1 MDPSNRGPHEG
12 VGPSGVAPVR
22 MVQLVA
28 GEYAVTVNPVDG
40 SEIEPCPPGRA
51 PGPPRRHSPE
61 ERTARLRPPLRLGAG
76 LPLLE
81 REEERERLVRL
92 LARGRSVRLT
102 GPAGSGR
109 TALLDAVVGD
119 CAELAPDG
127 VVRLH
132 GYHRTPTDLLH
143 ELHATVYRTELHR
156 PDREELLTAL
166 AGVGAVVVL
175 DDIEFGGAALDEL
188 LRATPECAFLIA
200 ATPHVAAP
208 SPGSFVEEVH
218 LGGISRTACL
228 ELLEHAVGRPLTD
241 AEADWSAD
249 LWFESE
255 GLPLRFVQAG
265 AVLRQRDAR
274 LEASPDAELPELS
287 VATITAGSL
296 AAELS
301 APAQETLRLAV
312 ALDGELPAAAH
323 LPALLDD
330 PHADAALAELV
341 TAGLATSTGTH
352 HRLATGVALQL
363 AAEGYGEDAA
373 RRARTAAQHYA
384 WWTGHPSVTPAQVAA
399 EADTV
404 LAAAQSAQRG
414 GHASAAVLLAHT
426 AAPVF
431 AAGLLWSAWERALR
445 CGQEAARTAGEVAE
459 EAYFHHELGV
469 LALCAGNLDRA
480 RAELEAAIGLRGALA
495 DRGGTVVGRR
505 ALALV
510 EDRSSSTPGAGS
522 LAAAPLA
529 ELEEALPALGFGSE
543 PPSPQGEE
551 EAPPPGVPAF
561 AATAAAST
569 PSDGHTR
576 STPDG
581 YHGDAHGGTERPG
594 ARSVFRGARRNVVA
608 AGAGALLAAVL
619 GTVVTLGNTSGG
631 DDTPSDVVKPDR
643 SATQRDDDGGLPADQ
658 PVKSGDRG
666 QQPGPSRL
674 PDAAGT
680 PSGSSSSSGKPSGDT
695 SADEP
700 DDASSDGGS
709 PSGEPSDTAPGKPS
723 SGSSSTSGRP
733 SNPGTPSDDTGEPS
747 DDPSG
752 GSPSDDPGET
762 DPTEDPGGGPTD
774 GTTDSASG
782 PPPSASA
789 SASSSGPTSR
799 SPEPEPDAEP
809 STTLA

>member
-1 MDPSNRGPHEG
+1 MDPINRGPQDG
-12 VGPSGVAPVR
+12 TGPGGAAPAR

-28 GEYAVTVNPVDG
+28 GEYVVTVNPVDG

-61 ERTARLRPPLRLGAG
+61 ERSARWRPPVRLGAG

-109 TALLDAVVGD
+109 TALLDAVVDD

-127 VVRLH
+127 VVRLN

-143 ELHATVYRTELHR
+143 DLHATVYRAELHR

-166 AGVGAVVVL
+166 AGVGAVVVV

-208 SPGSFVEEVH
+208 SPGSFLEEVF

-274 LEASPDAELPELS
+274 LEADPDTELAELT

-301 APAQETLRLAV
+301 EYARDTLRLAV

-341 TAGLATSTGTH
+341 SAGLATGTGTH
-352 HRLATGVALQL
+352 HRLAAGVAVQL

-373 RRARTAAQHYA
+373 QRARTAAQHYA
-384 WWTGHPSVTPAQVAA
+384 WWTGHPSVTAPQVSA

-414 GHASAAVLLAHT
+414 GHASTAVLLAHT
-426 AAPVF
+426 VAPVF
-431 AAGLLWSAWERALR
+431 AAGLHWSAWERALR
-445 CGQEAARTAGEVAE
+445 CGQEAARVAGEVAE

-469 LALCAGNLDRA
+469 LALCAGNLERA

-510 EDRSSSTPGAGS
+510 DDRSGATPGAGS
-522 LAAAPLA
+522 TAVAPPTA
-529 ELEEALPALGFGSE
+529 FDTGGPALGFASE
-543 PPSPQGEE
+543 LPNSQSEE
-551 EAPPPGVPAF
+551 EASPPGAPVPA
-561 AATAAAST
+561 AAGHDTSALPGGGPQPST
-569 PSDGHTR
+569 G
-576 STPDG
+576 STK
-581 YHGDAHGGTERPG
+581 ALG
-594 ARSVFRGARRNVVA
+594 ARSVLHGARRNVVA
-608 AGAGALLAAVL
+608 AAAGALLAAVL

-631 DDTPSDVVKPDR
+631 GDDPSDVVKPDR
-643 SATQRDDDGGLPADQ
+643 SATQEGGDGDLPADQ
-658 PVKSGDRG
+658 PVKSGNRN
-666 QQPGPSRL
+666 QSPGPSGL
-674 PDAAGT
+674 PGSPGG
-680 PSGSSSSSGKPSGDT
+680 PSGSASASESPDGDSTAEETPDEDATGTGSASGKPS
-695 SADEP
+695 
-700 DDASSDGGS
+700 
-709 PSGEPSDTAPGKPS
+709 TAPGKPS
-723 SGSSSTSGRP
+723 SGTSTTPGRP
-733 SNPGTPSDDTGEPS
+733 SSPGTPTGGSGGPGGGGPS
-747 DDPSG
+747 TDPGDPDPSG
-752 GSPSDDPGET
+752 DPG
-762 DPTEDPGGGPTD
+762 DPDPSGDPGGGPTD

-789 SASSSGPTSR
+789 SAEGPTSR
-799 SPEPEPDAEP
+799 GPEPDG
-809 STTLA
+809 STTATLA